1 MKQAIKHINKIILV
15 ILAIQV
21 LNVGLFA
28 QEFPANSVVTNQQ
41 NIINS
46 VTEYI
51 AEVVLQR
58 KDSFPES
65 HHHHNHQHH
74 KNTNSFLFKVQQFN
88 LINVNHI
95 NIVSFFSPISEK
107 AKYQNI
113 AILSLPIISFDITPP
128 PPKCSC

>member
-1 MKQAIKHINKIILV
+1 MKQATKYITKIILL

-28 QEFPANSVVTNQQ
+28 QEFHNNSVINNQQ

-46 VTEYI
+46 VTEYV
-51 AEVVLQR
+51 AEVILEK

-65 HHHHNHQHH
+65 HHHNNHQHH

-88 LINVNHI
+88 LIHI
-95 NIVSFFSPISEK
+95 SPTDIVSFFSPISKK
-107 AKYQNI
+107 AKYQSI
-113 AILSLPIISFDITPP
+113 SMLSLPIISFDITPP
-128 PPKCSC
+128 PPKSFC